1 MTKIV
6 VFDNG
11 EKFSEEEGDLGIFC
25 TVRIRKS
32 SQKKDAI
39 DIRGGVI
46 GKGEDGLVLDALIKN
61 AVSINEKMSNGN
73 ILVEAMGLEGM
84 KLMIEKRM
92 DELVSRK
99 PEPIKHMVVK
109 MKKDE
114 TDNKKDGR

>member
-1 MTKIV
+1 
-6 VFDNG
+6 
-11 EKFSEEEGDLGIFC
+11 
-25 TVRIRKS
+25 
-32 SQKKDAI
+32 
-39 DIRGGVI
+39 
-46 GKGEDGLVLDALIKN
+46 
-61 AVSINEKMSNGN
+61 MSNGN

-92 DELVSRK
+92 DELMSRK

>member
-61 AVSINEKMSNGN
+61 AVSINERRSVRADRLGCLMSDGYKNTPIYIIAN
-73 ILVEAMGLEGM
+73 LTQKCNRQGLE
-84 KLMIEKRM
+84 K
-92 DELVSRK
+92 S
-99 PEPIKHMVVK
+99 
-109 MKKDE
+109 
-114 TDNKKDGR
+114 

>member
-11 EKFSEEEGDLGIFC
+11 EKLREEEGDLGIFC
-25 TVRIRKS
+25 TVRKS

-39 DIRGGVI
+39 NIRGGVI
-46 GKGEDGLVLDALIKN
+46 GKGEDELVLNALIKN

-73 ILVEAMGLEGM
+73 ILVEAMGLERM

-92 DELVSRK
+92 DELMSRK

>member
-46 GKGEDGLVLDALIKN
+46 GKGEDELVLDALIKN

-73 ILVEAMGLEGM
+73 ILVEAIGLESM
-84 KLMIEKRM
+84 RLMIEKRI
-92 DELVSRK
+92 DELISMK
-99 PEPIKHMVVK
+99 PEPIKQMIVRMDK
-109 MKKDE
+109 
-114 TDNKKDGR
+114 NKR

>member
-11 EKFSEEEGDLGIFC
+11 EKLREEEGDMGIFC
-25 TVRIRKS
+25 TVRKS

-92 DELVSRK
+92 DELMSRK
-99 PEPIKHMVVK
+99 PELIKHMVVK

>member
-11 EKFSEEEGDLGIFC
+11 EKLREEEGDLGIFC
-25 TVRIRKS
+25 TVRKS

-73 ILVEAMGLEGM
+73 ILVEAIGLEGM

-92 DELVSRK
+92 DELISMK
-99 PEPIKHMVVK
+99 PESVK
-109 MKKDE
+109 QMIVRMDK
-114 TDNKKDGR
+114 NKR

>member
-46 GKGEDGLVLDALIKN
+46 GKGRTCIRCA
-61 AVSINEKMSNGN
+61 
-73 ILVEAMGLEGM
+73 
-84 KLMIEKRM
+84 
-92 DELVSRK
+92 
-99 PEPIKHMVVK
+99 H
-109 MKKDE
+109 
-114 TDNKKDGR
+114 